1 MSRRTAL
8 QWVELPDGRCE
19 LGWIDHG
26 LPTFRFGHA
35 PSGLA
40 TRRQLREAGLCP
52 GGQGIVAQITW
63 KRGRRWAG
71 LYRMD
76 LAKPKRRPSLGQQLA
91 VCKALRARRTC
102 PTCPAGQRVK
112 DYYLPT
118 SPRRCFDCLRHAE
131 EIAQLAA

>member
-1 MSRRTAL
+1 MSRTPL
-8 QWVELPDGRCE
+8 QWVELPDGRRE
-19 LGWIDHG
+19 LGRVENG

-71 LYRMD
+71 LYRVD
-76 LAKPKRRPSLGQQLA
+76 LAKPKRLASLGQQLA
-91 VCKALRARRTC
+91 VRKALRARRTC
-102 PTCPAGQRVK
+102 VTCAPGRRLK

-118 SPRRCFDCLRHAE
+118 SQRRCFDCLRAGE
-131 EIAQLAA
+131 TAQLAA